1 MNKQALEKYISV
13 YKEGLLK
20 NILPFWLRHSIDK
33 KCGGFMF
40 ALDRDGTVVDTDKGV
55 WQHGRFTW
63 MLATLY
69 NQVEQ
74 KQRWLD
80 LAVHGADFIEKNCID
95 EDGRMY
101 FVVDR
106 QGKPIRKRRYVF
118 SETFASIAFAALY
131 KATGETK
138 YGQLSRKLFEVF
150 LRHVTTPGLIAPKFT
165 ENRQMKGMAHPMIGI
180 VTAQELRKNLK
191 DESFSGHIDRWIEEI
206 RNDFMNHEY
215 KAVMEIVGPHGEF
228 IDHFDG
234 RTLNPGHAIEGAWFI
249 LQEAKYRNND
259 KNLIDLG
266 TTMLDWMWEFG
277 WDKEYGGILYFRD
290 VKGLPIQEY
299 WHDMKFWW
307 PQNEAVIATLMA
319 YEMTGNEK
327 YAKWHEMIHDWAF
340 GHFPDREY
348 GEWFGYLHRDGS
360 ISSALKGNIWKGPF
374 HIPRMYLMAWKTLEE
389 IKRKLSPTGFY
400 SEP

>member
-118 SETFASIAFAALY
+118 
-131 KATGETK
+131 
-138 YGQLSRKLFEVF
+138 
-150 LRHVTTPGLIAPKFT
+150 
-165 ENRQMKGMAHPMIGI
+165 
-180 VTAQELRKNLK
+180 
-191 DESFSGHIDRWIEEI
+191 
-206 RNDFMNHEY
+206 
-215 KAVMEIVGPHGEF
+215 
-228 IDHFDG
+228 
-234 RTLNPGHAIEGAWFI
+234 
-249 LQEAKYRNND
+249 
-259 KNLIDLG
+259 
-266 TTMLDWMWEFG
+266 
-277 WDKEYGGILYFRD
+277 
-290 VKGLPIQEY
+290 
-299 WHDMKFWW
+299 
-307 PQNEAVIATLMA
+307 
-319 YEMTGNEK
+319 
-327 YAKWHEMIHDWAF
+327 
-340 GHFPDREY
+340 
-348 GEWFGYLHRDGS
+348 
-360 ISSALKGNIWKGPF
+360 
-374 HIPRMYLMAWKTLEE
+374 
-389 IKRKLSPTGFY
+389 
-400 SEP
+400 